1 VRVGIVCPYSWDI
14 PGGVQAHVRDLAEK
28 LIELGHTVSVL
39 APGDDDIPG
48 LPPYVV
54 MAGKAVP
61 IPYNGSVARLQFGVV
76 SAARVRR
83 WLRDGDF
90 DVVHVHEPAPP
101 SLSLLT
107 CMIHDGPLVATFH
120 SATVRSRFL
129 AMFDT
134 VLQPFLEKLSGRI
147 AVSPAA
153 RKVIVEHLGADAV
166 VIPNGVAV
174 ERFATA
180 SPLPGH
186 PRTAAPGAGGTIGF
200 IGRYDEPRKGM
211 DVLVGALEVLAPH
224 RPELRLL
231 VAGRGDAE
239 EFRARLPRAVADHVE
254 LLGQVSET
262 DKARLLRSVD
272 VYCAPNTGQESFGVI
287 LLEAMAA
294 RTAVVASDIDAFRR
308 VLDGGRAG
316 ALFDVGDAAALATT
330 LDSLLDDP
338 ARRAELVALG
348 EQAVRPFDWNV
359 VAAEVLR
366 VYELAIAGAARQ

>member
-1 VRVGIVCPYSWDI
+1 MRVGIVCPYSWDI

-28 LIELGHTVSVL
+28 LIELGHSVSVL
-39 APGDDDIPG
+39 APGDEDQPG
-48 LPPYVV
+48 LAPYVV

-83 WLRDGDF
+83 WLRDGAF

-120 SATVRSRFL
+120 ASTTRSRFYS
-129 AMFDT
+129 MFDT
-134 VLQPFLEKLSGRI
+134 VLQPFLEKLTGRI

-174 ERFATA
+174 KHFADA
-180 SPLPGH
+180 APLPGY
-186 PRTAAPGAGGTIGF
+186 PRQGGTIGF

-211 DVLVGALEVLAPH
+211 DVLIAALAQLAPA

-231 VAGRGDAE
+231 VAGRGDAD
-239 EFRARLPRAVADHVE
+239 EFRDKLPPGLVDRVE
-254 LLGQVSET
+254 LMGQVSEI
-262 DKARLLRSVD
+262 DKARMLRSVD
-272 VYCAPNTGQESFGVI
+272 VYCAPNTGQESFGII

-294 RTAVVASDIDAFRR
+294 RTAVVASDLEAFRR
-308 VLDGGRAG
+308 VLGAGTAGELFVAGDSRSLAASLATVLDDG
-316 ALFDVGDAAALATT
+316 ALRV
-330 LDSLLDDP
+330 
-338 ARRAELVALG
+338 RLVEYG
-348 EQAVRPFDWNV
+348 TFAVAPYDWDV
-359 VAAEVLR
+359 VAHEVLR
-366 VYELAIAGAARQ
+366 VYDLAIAGAGAPRA